1 MTKRAWKTRKK
12 QKRSKSRYAALLAL
26 VAAVPLLIIA
36 LNNQPS
42 DDAGNGLVAEIFYS
56 PFCDCCTGYV
66 KYLRGNDVRVKA
78 YEVNDSGKV
87 KLELGIPRSMWA
99 CHTLKIGGY
108 YVEGHVPIE
117 VVYKLLEEK
126 PDIDGIALPGM
137 PAGSPGMGG
146 VKTEPFI
153 IYAVSD
159 GSVSVFA
166 EV

>member
-1 MTKRAWKTRKK
+1 MPKKARKGRRK
-12 QKRSKSRYAALLAL
+12 QKRSRRSRYAALLAL
-26 VAAVPLLIIA
+26 VVAVPLLVIA

-42 DDAGNGLVAEIFYS
+42 EEDNGLVAEIFYS
-56 PFCDCCTGYV
+56 PFCGCCKEYV
-66 KYLRGNDVRVKA
+66 KYLRGNDVRVEA
-78 YEVNDSGKV
+78 YEVNDPSKV
-87 KLELGIPRSMWA
+87 KLELDIPRSMWA

-146 VKTEPFI
+146 VKTSPFI
-153 IYAVSD
+153 IYAISD
-159 GSVSVFA
+159 GEVSVFA